1 MVVFDPEYLLL
12 ALILIVPGFIAAFIG
27 VTLGVVEQRIS
38 NAKWVILSL
47 VSSLLIL
54 SVFLEIAQFLG
65 DTVTSPEAVVTVFF
79 TPEFRINRILIFLG
93 LSVALGFIYSAVLA
107 RNLHVLVRGLIW
119 TGTDRKRNPWQPWEG
134 AMKDAHLVQV
144 ITKDDELVAGE
155 LAEYSRAGR
164 DRQLVLRNV
173 AWYKDNQDNPEN
185 PESKAVKEMF
195 LDDEI
200 KQVSILMTEDG
211 AEKMAAE
218 SEQGKED
225 ENGGSDSDETLHEE

>member
-38 NAKWVILSL
+38 NAKWVIVSL
-47 VSSLLIL
+47 VSSLIIL
-54 SVFLEIAQFLG
+54 SGFLGITQFLG
-65 DTVTSPEAVVTVFF
+65 DSVTSPEAVVYVFF
-79 TPEFRINRILIFLG
+79 TPEFQINRILILLG
-93 LSVALGFIYSAVLA
+93 LSVGLGFIYAVVLA
-107 RNLHVLVRGLIW
+107 RNFHIWVRGMVW
-119 TGTDRKRNPWQPWEG
+119 NGTDRKRNPWQPWEG

-144 ITKDDELVAGE
+144 VTKDDELVAGE
-155 LAEYSRAGR
+155 LEEYSRAGK

-173 AWYKDNQDNPEN
+173 AWFADNQNNTEN

-195 LDDEI
+195 FDDEI

-211 AEKMAAE
+211 AERLVRE
-218 SEQGKED
+218 SDQGDED
-225 ENGGSDSDETLHEE
+225 EDGDSESVELIDG